1 MILSENSHFSRG
13 ITVTI
18 VEETELV
25 KLAPNTS
32 KTNQSIQWYNKS
44 STRSY
49 ANMKH
54 QLTTWTSTEALTN
67 E

>member
-25 KLAPNTS
+25 KLAPNTF
-32 KTNQSIQWYNKS
+32 KQTNQFNGI
-44 STRSY
+44 
-49 ANMKH
+49 
-54 QLTTWTSTEALTN
+54 TN
-67 E
+67 RLPEVMLI